1 MKLTAQVIIIMMIS
15 SYYRHHHAQVLGLGP
30 VFRLI
35 LGLTNTSANTPSR
48 GLFITFYCDDKLY
61 RIAKPYIDVSMLV
74 PGLDYKYET
83 LVECVSEM
91 GVADQI
97 RLGVRMPVY
106 ENLSV
111 MLLIVRVFVSRQER
125 TQPILTACINMPVPE
140 MV

>member
-15 SYYRHHHAQVLGLGP
+15 SYYRDHHAQVLGLGP

-35 LGLTNTSANTPSR
+35 LGLTNTSASTPSR

>member
-1 MKLTAQVIIIMMIS
+1 MMMTLSLSLS
-15 SYYRHHHAQVLGLGP
+15 SSAQVLGLGP

-97 RLGVRMPVY
+97 RFK
-106 ENLSV
+106 
-111 MLLIVRVFVSRQER
+111 LL
-125 TQPILTACINMPVPE
+125 
-140 MV
+140 

>member
-1 MKLTAQVIIIMMIS
+1 M
-15 SYYRHHHAQVLGLGP
+15 LGLGP

-83 LVECVSEM
+83 LVECVSEL

-97 RLGVRMPVY
+97 RVF
-106 ENLSV
+106 LS
-111 MLLIVRVFVSRQER
+111 RKER
-125 TQPILTACINMPVPE
+125 SQPILTACINMPVPE

>member
-1 MKLTAQVIIIMMIS
+1 MKLTAQVIVIMMIS

-35 LGLTNTSANTPSR
+35 LGLTNTSASTPSR

-91 GVADQI
+91 SVADQI
-97 RLGVRMPVY
+97 RLGVWMPVY
-106 ENLSV
+106 EYLSV

>member
-1 MKLTAQVIIIMMIS
+1 M
-15 SYYRHHHAQVLGLGP
+15 LGLGP

-97 RLGVRMPVY
+97 RLGVRMPV
-106 ENLSV
+106 
-111 MLLIVRVFVSRQER
+111 
-125 TQPILTACINMPVPE
+125 
-140 MV
+140 